1 MIALAITGAI
11 TLVCL
16 GALALGWRDG
26 RAAEQ
31 RKTLAI
37 RAAVEVAFS
46 RDATQAARD
55 AALDY
60 LKSRD
65 AK

>member
-1 MIALAITGAI
+1 MIALAITGAV

-16 GALALGWRDG
+16 AALAASWRSSKAIALTLF
-26 RAAEQ
+26 AATE
-31 RKTLAI
+31 T
-37 RAAVEVAFS
+37 AFT
-46 RDATQAARD
+46 RDAIPQAARD

>member
-1 MIALAITGAI
+1 MIALAITGCI
-11 TLVCL
+11 TLVL
-16 GALALGWRDG
+16 ITALITGSRSG
-26 RAAEQ
+26 KAAAQ
-31 RKTLAI
+31 TLI
-37 RAAVEVAFS
+37 AATEIAFT
-46 RDATQAARD
+46 RDAIPQAARD

>member
-1 MIALAITGAI
+1 MIALAITGAV

-16 GALALGWRDG
+16 AALASSVHSGKAAA
-26 RAAEQ
+26 RA
-31 RKTLAI
+31 LM
-37 RAAVEVAFS
+37 AATEVAFT
-46 RDATQAARD
+46 RDAIPQASRD

>member
-1 MIALAITGAI
+1 MIALAITGCI
-11 TLVCL
+11 TLVL
-16 GALALGWRDG
+16 VAALIAGSRSSKAAAQALI
-26 RAAEQ
+26 AA
-31 RKTLAI
+31 T
-37 RAAVEVAFS
+37 EVAFT
-46 RDATQAARD
+46 RDAIPQASRD

>member
-11 TLVCL
+11 TLVL
-16 GALALGWRDG
+16 VTAIITGSRSSKATAQALIVATD
-26 RAAEQ
+26 
-31 RKTLAI
+31 
-37 RAAVEVAFS
+37 VAFT
-46 RDATQAARD
+46 RDAIPQAARD

-60 LKSRD
+60 LKGGG